1 MRKVLVFALTAA
13 LVAVAGGH
21 AAARPERSIKVGDDY
36 FVREGSPPTIT
47 VAKGTRV
54 TFRWRGSSLHNVH
67 ARKGP
72 RTFRSNYRSKG
83 TYSQILGRSG
93 TYVVYC
99 DIHAPSMRLTIKVH

>member
-1 MRKVLVFALTAA
+1 MRKVLVLTLTAA

-21 AAARPERSIKVGDDY
+21 AAARPARSIKVGDDY
-36 FVREGSPPTIT
+36 FVRKGSPPAIS

-54 TFRWRGSSLHNVH
+54 TFRWSGAGLHNVH
-67 ARKGP
+67 ARRGP
-72 RTFRSNYRSKG
+72 RTFRSGYKSKG
-83 TYSQILGRSG
+83 TYSQVLGRTG

>member
-1 MRKVLVFALTAA
+1 MRKLLVLALTAA
-13 LVAVAGGH
+13 LLAVAGGH

-36 FVREGSPPTIT
+36 FVRKGSPPAIT

-54 TFRWRGSSLHNVH
+54 TFRWRGAGMHNVH

-72 RTFRSNYRSKG
+72 RTFRSDYKSRG
-83 TYSQILGRSG
+83 AYSQVLNRSG

-99 DIHAPSMRLTIKVH
+99 DIHAPSMRVTIKVH